1 MATGIWVREVK
12 KNHTIGD
19 TTAACA
25 HEGWADALLEACRK
39 LDIPRPLILPKH
51 ERDFEQFSLTRF
63 LPEHFME
70 SVPFDRLEIEFID
83 PDKKKSKVNEKYL

>member
-12 KNHTIGD
+12 KSHTVGD
-19 TTAACA
+19 ATAECA
-25 HEGWADALLEACRK
+25 HEGWKEALLEACRA
-39 LDIPRPLILPKH
+39 LDIPRPIILPKH

-70 SVPFDRLEIEFID
+70 GVPFDRLEIEFID
-83 PDKKKSKVNEKYL
+83 PDKKKKVNEKYL